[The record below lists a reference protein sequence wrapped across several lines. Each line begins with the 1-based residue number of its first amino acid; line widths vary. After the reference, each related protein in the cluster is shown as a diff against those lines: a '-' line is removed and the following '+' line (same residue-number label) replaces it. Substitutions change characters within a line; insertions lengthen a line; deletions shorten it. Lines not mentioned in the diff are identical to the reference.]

1 MSILISSLRRYSL
14 LLLLGLAMS
23 ASAAEPP
30 PLQMGV
36 LPYLS
41 SERLF
46 ENFLPLKDYLETQLQ
61 RRVIL
66 STAPNFK
73 TYFQRATHGD
83 YDLYFTAPHLALL
96 AEKDYGHQRVSR
108 FSQELSGILVV
119 RLDSPVQ
126 RIQDLRGRTVIA
138 PDDLAIIAILGEN
151 LLKQNGLL
159 PTRDYRLLRTPS
171 HNNALLTL
179 HRLGADAALVGSG
192 ILKQLPVEVTQ
203 KLRILSRT
211 PSLPNLMAMTP
222 PRLAAAETARLQS
235 AVLAFTRDGAGQK
248 FFAATNFGDMQPI
261 SNGDMA
267 RLRPFLKNT
276 RERLQ

>member
-1 MSILISSLRRYSL
+1 MAELEA
-14 LLLLGLAMS
+14 LA
-23 ASAAEPP
+23 
-30 PLQMGV
+30 
-36 LPYLS
+36 
-41 SERLF
+41 RLM
-46 ENFLPLKDYLETQLQ
+46 
-61 RRVIL
+61 
-66 STAPNFK
+66 
-73 TYFQRATHGD
+73 
-83 YDLYFTAPHLALL
+83 
-96 AEKDYGHQRVSR
+96 
-108 FSQELSGILVV
+108 
-119 RLDSPVQ
+119 
-126 RIQDLRGRTVIA
+126 RGRTVIA

-192 ILKQLPVEVTQ
+192 ILKQLPPEVAQ

-235 AVLAFTRDGAGQK
+235 AVLAFSRDGAGQK

-261 SNGDMA
+261 TDTDMA